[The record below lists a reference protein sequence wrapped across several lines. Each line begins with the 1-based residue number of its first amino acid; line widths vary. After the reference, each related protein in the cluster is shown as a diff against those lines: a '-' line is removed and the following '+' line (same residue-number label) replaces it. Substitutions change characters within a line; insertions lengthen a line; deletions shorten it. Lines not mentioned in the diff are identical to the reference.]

1 MHGRGANRNNSRRPY
16 ISSFRHGGDL
26 ETRTAWNGT
35 PPRIL
40 VNYCGVTSEVRL
52 TRYWFLKH
60 ILLIPPML
68 LFGKKSQKKSPKM
81 FKKLPKSGSSKHQW
95 LTANAQLGTSFF
107 GNLKNPAIFKFQN
120 VGRPEHACTP
130 LVSKHKNH
138 VFSERTNGRTDEP
151 NRTVGFKST
160 HQRKGR
166 FAQ

>member
-1 MHGRGANRNNSRRPY
+1 MKKKLFSVQIFLGPSPGSQLSNAPRHGSRVSKRRERRAKHCLIPRNLPMVAVFTRRSSFGRFTRYTVHGRGANRNNSRRPY

-68 LFGKKSQKKSPKM
+68 LFGKKSQKTLKKCPKN
-81 FKKLPKSGSSKHQW
+81 FPK
-95 LTANAQLGTSFF
+95 
-107 GNLKNPAIFKFQN
+107 
-120 VGRPEHACTP
+120 
-130 LVSKHKNH
+130 
-138 VFSERTNGRTDEP
+138 
-151 NRTVGFKST
+151 
-160 HQRKGR
+160 
-166 FAQ
+166 